1 MAKARKHVMTP
12 ARRAAL
18 KRAQR
23 ASAAKRRGK
32 GKGKLA
38 AANRKIDS
46 AKKTSNARGR
56 LKSHFQKNGEKYFIA
71 AQIGAAAAYYGSK
84 AHAEYGLTKGK
95 RSQIRRQKARESVAL
110 KKAMHSGIRIG
121 REKPTSVLA
130 QTFRVRDRARLR
142 AITRR
147 RR

>member
-1 MAKARKHVMTP
+1 MAKKHVMTP

-46 AKKTSNARGR
+46 AKKPSNVRGR
-56 LKSHFQKNGEKYFIA
+56 LKSHFKKNGEKYFIA
-71 AQIGAAAAYYGSK
+71 AQIGAAAVYSGSK
-84 AHAEYGLTKGK
+84 IHAEYGLTKGK
-95 RSQIRRQKARESVAL
+95 RSQIIRKKARENVAL
-110 KKAMHSGIRIG
+110 KKAMYPGIRVG
-121 REKPTSVLA
+121 KEKPNGIIA
-130 QTFRVRDRARLR
+130 QTFRARDRARLR

-147 RR
+147 KR

>member
-1 MAKARKHVMTP
+1 MAKYRMTP
-12 ARRAAL
+12 KRRAAL
-18 KRAQR
+18 ARAQA
-23 ASAAKRRGK
+23 ASARKRRGK

-46 AKKTSNARGR
+46 AKKPFNARGR
-56 LKSHFQKNGEKYFIA
+56 LKSHFRKHGEKYFVA